1 MQSMSIFDASFMYI
15 LGLVYIL
22 VLKTSSDKIIYCLCR
37 CSAFLYVERNQ
48 GRKWLPK
55 IEGASSNV
63 AHYHSPAASSV
74 PQNLEGQLNY
84 LIRPRL

>member
-22 VLKTSSDKIIYCLCR
+22 VLKTGSDKIIYCLCR
-37 CSAFLYVERNQ
+37 CSIDVERNQ

-55 IEGASSNV
+55 IEV
-63 AHYHSPAASSV
+63 AHYHSPAASSN

>member
-55 IEGASSNV
+55 IEM
-63 AHYHSPAASSV
+63 AHYHSPAASSN